1 MQRLLSLPTTLFQ
14 RFFSFKSICHVKEDK
29 MTSIGSMKTFPF
41 ATFNPNRLGL
51 KRSKEL
57 EWIIPNKLG
66 GYSSSTVIG
75 LNNNSFHGLLV
86 SGCRGLRRMVYLQKL
101 DDEIEFKNSVLPLHT
116 NEYPDGTTSDGYRYL
131 NKFEFSYDSVSFYYR
146 AKGVRVTKRIIP
158 LSDKNALIAFYSV
171 DNKSDDKIR
180 FKVRP
185 LVNSRGLERLTK
197 NKGIGFKPRFFTKN
211 ILGINSP
218 SGYIALQ
225 SDRAVCL
232 ETPSEQRWQNL
243 FYSTSETEEYSHCP
257 AYFRTDVKPN
267 SIEEFT
273 ITAVGYYTEEETAQA
288 FKELLQGY
296 KRKSRILSSEK
307 GAFIFSLLNVAD
319 TFIVDMDSKKTI
331 VSGYPNLGDRGR
343 DAMIALPGLTLINGR
358 YRDAEQIF
366 EHFLNHATS
375 RGIPSRFLAGKP
387 EYGDIDTSLWL
398 IDRLYQYIKY
408 VGIDEGKKFLHTYW
422 WTLKDIMRNY
432 SEMERDGILSHQGGT
447 WMKTLERN
455 NAVEVQGL
463 WYNALRIMEKFAKLM
478 DDTDESI
485 FRSTYLRSEKKFMEK
500 FWNGRY
506 LSDSLGDDSLRPNQ
520 IILLSLDFNVLG
532 DALSRKVL
540 GVVERE
546 LLTPFGLRSLSPED
560 PNYAG
565 NSPYNGGVWP
575 WLLGPY
581 IKAYI
586 RLYGK
591 RLNAQEL
598 LERILKNHIRE
609 GGLGTISEFM
619 DGDPPFKPR
628 GCISYSCSVAELLR
642 CYFEDMMKRRP
653 RIPEELK

>member
-1 MQRLLSLPTTLFQ
+1 
-14 RFFSFKSICHVKEDK
+14 
-29 MTSIGSMKTFPF
+29 
-41 ATFNPNRLGL
+41 
-51 KRSKEL
+51 
-57 EWIIPNKLG
+57 
-66 GYSSSTVIG
+66 
-75 LNNNSFHGLLV
+75 
-86 SGCRGLRRMVYLQKL
+86 
-101 DDEIEFKNSVLPLHT
+101 
-116 NEYPDGTTSDGYRYL
+116 
-131 NKFEFSYDSVSFYYR
+131 
-146 AKGVRVTKRIIP
+146 
-158 LSDKNALIAFYSV
+158 
-171 DNKSDDKIR
+171 
-180 FKVRP
+180 
-185 LVNSRGLERLTK
+185 
-197 NKGIGFKPRFFTKN
+197 
-211 ILGINSP
+211 
-218 SGYIALQ
+218 
-225 SDRAVCL
+225 
-232 ETPSEQRWQNL
+232 
-243 FYSTSETEEYSHCP
+243 
-257 AYFRTDVKPN
+257 
-267 SIEEFT
+267 
-273 ITAVGYYTEEETAQA
+273 
-288 FKELLQGY
+288 
-296 KRKSRILSSEK
+296 
-307 GAFIFSLLNVAD
+307 
-319 TFIVDMDSKKTI
+319 
-331 VSGYPNLGDRGR
+331 
-343 DAMIALPGLTLINGR
+343 
-358 YRDAEQIF
+358 
-366 EHFLNHATS
+366 
-375 RGIPSRFLAGKP
+375 
-387 EYGDIDTSLWL
+387 
-398 IDRLYQYIKY
+398 
-408 VGIDEGKKFLHTYW
+408 
-422 WTLKDIMRNY
+422 
-432 SEMERDGILSHQGGT
+432 
-447 WMKTLERN
+447 MKTLERN

-463 WYNALRIMEKFAKLM
+463 WYNALRIMEKFARLM

-485 FRSTYLRSEKKFMEK
+485 FRSTYLRSGEKFMEK

-540 GVVERE
+540 EVVERE